1 MQEPNAATLVLT
13 MILYIILLLL
23 VSSVVQLSFNNVVPY
38 ITQNSM
44 KVPKINL
51 VQSLSL
57 VVLMSTLV
65 KTSCVCANNGQLQ

>member
-1 MQEPNAATLVLT
+1 MQEQSAGMLVMS
-13 MILYIILLLL
+13 MILYMVLLLL
-23 VSSVVQLSFNNVVPY
+23 VSSVVQLSFNNVIPY

-65 KTSCVCANNGQLQ
+65 KTSCICANNGQLQ